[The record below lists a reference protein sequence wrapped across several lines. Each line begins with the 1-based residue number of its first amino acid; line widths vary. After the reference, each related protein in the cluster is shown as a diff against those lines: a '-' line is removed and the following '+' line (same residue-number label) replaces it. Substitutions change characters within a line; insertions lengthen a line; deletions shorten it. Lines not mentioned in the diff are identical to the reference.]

1 MQQNEIYNTTL
12 RAKSTYTFWV
22 FTLLFISVAALRF
35 FYCIQLPVN
44 TGDITRH
51 IYYGLFVDHKGLY
64 AAGKSLIE
72 LDPHLQKVAWSYL
85 PYNYPIVTLLF
96 FSIVAK
102 LSPTIFFAKFVLT
115 LIEALNSLLVYKYSK
130 QHFLALIYWASP
142 ISIWWVSHEG
152 QFEPL
157 QSVFVISALCILQK
171 RKHLA
176 FILLAL
182 AVQVKLTAV
191 LFLPYFLLQT
201 RHEKPEILSQVFI
214 AFAIGFLPTFFSMF
228 HFPAISQILST
239 ITILKYNPY
248 YWNIF
253 NYSMFGWNPIGLIII
268 NQLSSYGIL
277 FFLFI
282 CIFKSG
288 DIKNFIAPCGF
299 ILICKINNLCQ
310 FWYFILFMPF
320 LLPIH
325 DKRLRLRL
333 FMITYFLDVRSLAQ
347 ILCGPL
353 WNIVGTYYQGLTP
366 FLKLTI

>member
-12 RAKSTYTFWV
+12 RTKSTYTLWV
-22 FTLLFISVAALRF
+22 FILLIIGVAALRF

-44 TGDITRH
+44 TGDIIRH
-51 IYYGLFVDHKGLY
+51 IYYGLFVDQNGLS
-64 AAGKSLIE
+64 AAGKSLVE
-72 LDPHLQKVAWSYL
+72 LDPHLQKIAWSSL
-85 PYNYPIVTLLF
+85 RYNYPIVTLF
-96 FSIVAK
+96 FFAIVVK
-102 LSPTIFFAKFVLT
+102 FSPTIFFAKFVLT

-130 QHFLALIYWASP
+130 QRFLALIYWASP

-157 QSVFVISALCILQK
+157 QNIFIISALFFLPK
-171 RKHLA
+171 RKSLA

-201 RHEKPEILSQVFI
+201 RHEKLGSLTHIFT
-214 AFAIGFLPTFFSMF
+214 AFVIGFLPTIVTIF
-228 HFPAISQILST
+228 HYPAISQIFST
-239 ITILKYNPY
+239 ITSLNYNPY
-248 YWNIF
+248 YWNFF
-253 NYSMFGWNPIGLIII
+253 NHRMFGWNPIGLIII

-282 CIFKSG
+282 CMFKHG
-288 DIKNFIAPCGF
+288 DIENFIAPCLF
-299 ILICKINNLCQ
+299 ILICKLNNLCQ

-320 LLPIH
+320 LLPIY

-353 WNIVGTYYQGLTP
+353 GHIVGTYYQGLTP